1 MYQSKQLLL
10 TNFLEAVIVTTLL
23 GTIYINA
30 GYGEAGAQK
39 RLGLF
44 AFTLMFV
51 TEWPIVLAET
61 AAGLYLLAVALLLPR
76 HRRHDGVHPVPP
88 GGGAPL
94 LLVRLLPRRS
104 LRVAGGI
111 RSVYE
116 CAYTSDARTRVHP
129 AHPRR
134 SPPATHQADPGVLLL
149 DEPTS
154 GLDSSSAFVVVGC
167 LRGVAAARGTTVVL
181 SIHQP
186 SARLLSAVDS
196 LLLLS
201 RGTVL
206 HHGSLASFDAALL
219 SHGFAIPAQL
229 NPLEYALEVID

>member
-1 MYQSKQLLL
+1 MVSH
-10 TNFLEAVIVTTLL
+10 AMVD
-23 GTIYINA
+23 
-30 GYGEAGAQK
+30 AQ
-39 RLGLF
+39 
-44 AFTLMFV
+44 
-51 TEWPIVLAET
+51 
-61 AAGLYLLAVALLLPR
+61 
-76 HRRHDGVHPVPP
+76 
-88 GGGAPL
+88 
-94 LLVRLLPRRS
+94 
-104 LRVAGGI
+104 
-111 RSVYE
+111 
-116 CAYTSDARTRVHP
+116 DARTRVHP

-154 GLDSSSAFVVVGC
+154 GLDSSSAFVV
-167 LRGVAAARGTTVVL
+167 
-181 SIHQP
+181 
-186 SARLLSAVDS
+186 ARLLSAVDS